1 MNKLLPEIEE
11 LFPISDTRKTFS
23 ETPLTKDF
31 ELLCFRDKL
40 QVLNDVVRQTMMYDN
55 IPNPEN
61 DVESLIG
68 DSYTASLASIEYMKK
83 NGIGCNH
90 RSVIARKRNFDPDD
104 IPTTHILT
112 LVDDNNGETYQFD
125 CSPYVGFKCGK
136 VESIVN
142 GQFYEEY
149 VEVCGDLQDILNNMR
164 VFTYKIQN
172 EQLNEKELNDF
183 LQLLCDAQKYEI
195 LNGFVA
201 FCYELLYQSDYSS
214 IVGKDK
220 IFVTINRYNPYSLQF
235 GVNEKINEKN
245 NRSLEQIKLWRE
257 ELNDLIP
264 DDLDYKRQLELAQAI
279 VQELI
284 AIDSSFEKVL
294 DLNGKKIPF
303 SHISPR
309 LFYEQGLNVVLL
321 KPSSF
326 KLGVSATI
334 RESFLHK
341 GNGAIGEYHPNVGA
355 PTGLT
360 GIKPMRMFHPHGY
373 KYERSMDGPGDLFLV
388 HEYASDILKIKRKLR
403 NELGKYVANQEVM
416 WYDGNTI
423 IWDPIITNLVH
434 TTDDA
439 SEASMHYLSA
449 YPEHQL
455 MTRFMYPNPKLVKEK
470 RR

>member
-31 ELLCFRDKL
+31 ELLCFKDKL
-40 QVLNDVVRQTMMYDN
+40 QVLNDIVRQTMMYDN

-83 NGIGCNH
+83 NGIGKNH
-90 RSVIARKRNFDPDD
+90 RSVLARKRSFDPED
-104 IPTTHILT
+104 ITTTHILT

-136 VESIVN
+136 VEGLTN
-142 GQFYEEY
+142 ERFYEEY
-149 VEVCGDLQDILNNMR
+149 VEICGDVQAILNSMR
-164 VFTYKIQN
+164 LFAYKIQN
-172 EQLNEKELNDF
+172 ERLTEKELNSF
-183 LQLLCDAQKYEI
+183 LQMLNDAGEYEI
-195 LNGFVA
+195 LNGFVS
-201 FCYELLYQSDYSS
+201 FCHELLYQKDYSDT
-214 IVGKDK
+214 VDKDK
-220 IFVTINRYNPYSLQF
+220 TFRTINKYNPYSLRF
-235 GVNEKINEKN
+235 GEKDKINMKN
-245 NRSLEQIKLWRE
+245 NKSLEQIKLWRE
-257 ELNDLIP
+257 ELNELIP
-264 DDLDYKRQLELAQAI
+264 TDTDYQRQLELAQAI
-279 VQELI
+279 VQELTL
-284 AIDSSFEKVL
+284 IDPSFEKTLEL
-294 DLNGKKIPF
+294 DGEKISF

-309 LFYEQGLNVVLL
+309 LFYEKGLNVVLL

-355 PTGLT
+355 PSELT

-388 HEYASDILKIKRKLR
+388 QELASDILITKRKLR
-403 NELGKYVANQEVM
+403 KELGKYVANQEVM

-423 IWDPIITNLVH
+423 VWDPIITNLVH

-449 YPEHQL
+449 YPEYQL
-455 MTRFMYPNPKLVKEK
+455 MTRFMYPNPRLVKEK
-470 RR
+470 RK